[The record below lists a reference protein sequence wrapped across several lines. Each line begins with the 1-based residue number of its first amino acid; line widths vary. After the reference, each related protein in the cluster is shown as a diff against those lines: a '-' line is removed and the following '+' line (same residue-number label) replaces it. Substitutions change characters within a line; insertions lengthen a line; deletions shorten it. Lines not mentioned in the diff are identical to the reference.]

1 MTGGARDR
9 AVALIALHA
18 RRSRAAVAAW
28 ASRRPDDALVVAL
41 TGTDLYRDIPEG
53 DADALASIA
62 QADRLIVLQDDALRH
77 LDPADRAKATVVV
90 QSARRLA
97 PPARKR
103 SDRLAA
109 LLVAH
114 LRDEKDPRTALA
126 AWRLLP
132 PDVPATLTL
141 IGAALDPSIGADV
154 IAAAGGDPRVRW
166 LGARP
171 HAWTRQAIKRAHL
184 LIVPSRMEGGANVVV
199 EACRS
204 GTPVL
209 ASRASG
215 NVGLLGDDYCG
226 YFDVGDAGGLARAV
240 RRAVDDPAW
249 LESLRRSCVQR
260 ARRMMP
266 AAEAASL
273 ERAIRAAIREAKARM
288 RDSTR
293 SGATRTRKRR

>member
-1 MTGGARDR
+1 MGADRRAGGE
-9 AVALIALHA
+9 I
-18 RRSRAAVAAW
+18 RRI
-28 ASRRPDDALVVAL
+28 LVVKL
-41 TGTDLYRDIPEG
+41 SSFG
-53 DADALASIA
+53 D
-62 QADRLIVLQDDALRH
+62 IVLSTGAL
-77 LDPADRAKATVVV
+77 
-90 QSARRLA
+90 
-97 PPARKR
+97 
-103 SDRLAA
+103 
-109 LLVAH
+109 
-114 LRDEKDPRTALA
+114 E
-126 AWRLLP
+126 
-132 PDVPATLTL
+132 
-141 IGAALDPSIGADV
+141 
-154 IAAAGGDPRVRW
+154 
-166 LGARP
+166 
-171 HAWTRQAIKRAHL
+171 AIKRAHL

-260 ARRMMP
+260 ARRMTP